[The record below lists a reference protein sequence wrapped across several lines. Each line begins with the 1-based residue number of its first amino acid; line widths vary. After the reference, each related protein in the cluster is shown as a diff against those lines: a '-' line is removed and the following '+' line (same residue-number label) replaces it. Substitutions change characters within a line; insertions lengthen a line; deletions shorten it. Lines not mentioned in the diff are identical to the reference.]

1 MLTLAIDTSA
11 GTSVAVLRSHQVL
24 AEVTHT
30 EGQKHAEQI
39 GSTIADAIAKAGVA
53 PSEIKLVA
61 LGRGPALF
69 TGLRVGMAAAIM
81 FAEAVGAKAYGVVSL
96 DALAL
101 TAIQTLSS
109 GGEQLEHPVLITTD
123 ARRGEVYYA
132 MYSGLDAH
140 GAPVA
145 IEGPAVMK
153 PADLDERLI
162 DRNVMPTRF
171 VGGQD
176 VAVSAAALGQVLA
189 AQLLGG
195 RASSDLTA
203 MYLREADAVAPVS
216 NRLAGKKVSS

>member
-11 GTSVAVLRSHQVL
+11 GTSVAVLRGNEVL
-24 AEVTHT
+24 AEVTHN

-39 GSTIADAIAKAGVA
+39 GVTIAEAIEAAKVRAA
-53 PSEIKLVA
+53 DIKAVA

-81 FAEAVGAKAYGVVSL
+81 FAEGVGAKTFGVVSL

-101 TAIQTLSS
+101 SAIKS
-109 GGEQLEHPVLITTD
+109 GIEVDSQNPLLITTD

-132 MYSGLDAH
+132 VYSGLDSS
-140 GAPVA
+140 GAPIA
-145 IEGPAVMK
+145 IEGPGVMK
-153 PADLDERLI
+153 PAELDDRLAN
-162 DRNVMPTRF
+162 RNLSPIRF

-176 VAVSAAALGQVLA
+176 VAVSAAALGQVFA
-189 AQLLGG
+189 AQQSAGH
-195 RASSDLTA
+195 ASTDISAL
-203 MYLREADAVAPVS
+203 YLREADAVAPVS